1 MRKDGNGMVSA
12 RRYLRLAT
20 AAVITTLLATACS
33 SNDSDSS
40 SGTEGP
46 DSQSTT
52 FVTALSAQPG
62 LLVRSF
68 TSDAQVATV
77 SMAMHEGLVRTTPE
91 QDVVPALAES
101 WDISEDGLE
110 YTFHLRQDVSWHD
123 GEVFNSEDVIFSLEE
138 VLPLSPTGAV
148 LQATIE
154 SVEAPDEWTV
164 VMRLQRPL
172 APILLALGPQ
182 DFSIQPEHIYAGT
195 DMLENPNNR
204 APVGTGPFRFDSWSG
219 NTITLVRNEDYY
231 LGAPEIERLIYRVIP
246 DSNSRANAMITG
258 EIDYI
263 NKFDVDDTIVGALS
277 DEDDVILQ
285 NGRVSITMMTT
296 WLNHEVEPLDDPE
309 VRKALLTALDRE
321 LMSNA
326 ADADFTQPAQGSFPA
341 SLWAADPSVDYLS
354 SYEYNPER
362 AAQMLD
368 DAGLPADGGSRFSV
382 QVRFVPTNPYTQ
394 SLAAI
399 MADNWGAIDID
410 VDLVQDETSV
420 YNDAIFA
427 QNDFGITFLSLDTR
441 PDPEF
446 GIGRVYKCNPAGLP
460 FNNPMG
466 YCNEELD
473 DLFAEA
479 AQAQGQEERTAVYAR
494 AQQLI
499 DEELPAFTLLEMD
512 QPDAIRSTFG
522 GIDEFLSGALSGDLT
537 WSALTP

>member
-1 MRKDGNGMVSA
+1 MA
-12 RRYLRLAT
+12 RAHRHLRLAT
-20 AAVITTLLATACS
+20 AAVITGLLAAACS
-33 SNDSDSS
+33 SSDPDQSS
-40 SGTEGP
+40 AT
-46 DSQSTT
+46 DAQSQNTT

-77 SMAMHEGLVRTTPE
+77 SLAMHEGLVRTTPE
-91 QDVVPALAES
+91 QDVVPALAAS
-101 WDISEDGLE
+101 WDISDDGLE
-110 YTFHLRQDVSWHD
+110 YTFHLRQDVTWHD
-123 GEVFNSEDVIFSLEE
+123 GEVFDSDDVIFSLEE

-148 LQATIE
+148 LLATID
-154 SVEAPDEWTV
+154 SVEAPDQWTV

-204 APVGTGPFRFDSWSG
+204 APIGTGPFKFDSWSG
-219 NTITLVRNEDYY
+219 NTITLVRNDDYY

-277 DEDDVILQ
+277 EEDDVLLQ

-309 VRKALLTALDRE
+309 VRKALLIALDRE

-326 ADADFTQPAQGSFPA
+326 ADADFTQPAVGSFPA
-341 SLWAADPSVDYLS
+341 SLWAADPSVDYMD
-354 SYEYNPER
+354 SYEYDPER
-362 AAQMLD
+362 AARMLD
-368 DAGLPADGGSRFSV
+368 AAGLPAGSGSRFSV

-394 SLAAI
+394 SIAAI

-410 VDLVQDETSV
+410 VNLVQDEASV
-420 YNDAIFA
+420 YNDAIFT
-427 QNDFGITFLSLDTR
+427 QNDFGVTFLSLDTR

-446 GIGRVYKCNPAGLP
+446 GIGRVYKCNPAGLA

-466 YCNEELD
+466 YCNEDLD
-473 DLFAEA
+473 ALFVEA
-479 AQAQGQEERTAVYAR
+479 AQAQGQDERAAVYAQ

-499 DEELPAFTLLEMD
+499 YEELPAFTLLEMD
-512 QPDAIRSTFG
+512 QPDAIRSSFG
-522 GIDEFLSGALSGDLT
+522 GVDEFLSGALSGDLT